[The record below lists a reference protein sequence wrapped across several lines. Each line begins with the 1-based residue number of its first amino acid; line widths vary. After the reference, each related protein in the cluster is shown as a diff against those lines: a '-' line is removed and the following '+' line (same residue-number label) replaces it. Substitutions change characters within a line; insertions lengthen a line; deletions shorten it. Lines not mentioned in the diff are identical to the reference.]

1 MKDNKTNAA
10 SEAIEDDAL
19 PPPHIYMPLEKFI
32 EIVCDNSVISD
43 AQQRVLESISTNK
56 EFKIRFQQNRDE
68 YFSLLRMLMDSKQ
81 KETILSYW
89 FELFVSSLNDAA
101 GPKRMLTQLKHDIQ
115 QEKEPATLP
124 KQDASHPKQQ

>member
-1 MKDNKTNAA
+1 MKDNDTNTNI
-10 SEAIEDDAL
+10 AIEDDAL

-89 FELFVSSLNDAA
+89 FELFVSSLNDVH

-115 QEKEPATLP
+115 QEKEPSSVP
-124 KQDASHPKQQ
+124 KQNASPPKQQ